1 MKAMIKSSAIRNRR
15 SMADPGAAPSGTV
28 TSIDPDS
35 RGAGAVKVNVNGRWF
50 CTIPQA
56 SVAVLDLH
64 PGLPMNESLHEGLGR
79 AADAQAAY
87 RFILAALGRRG
98 FARRD
103 MERRL
108 VQKGHPREAAQAAVA
123 RATAAGL
130 LDDLAFA
137 RSYAELKSANGRG
150 PARLMR
156 DLFTM
161 GIDRGIAEE
170 VVGQTW
176 NEGDTLLDTSR
187 ALAKRRA
194 AQLGALP
201 GPVKRRRV
209 LAYLARRG
217 FSGHEVRKIVNT
229 VVV

>member
-1 MKAMIKSSAIRNRR
+1 MPAALPWRMKAMTDAR
-15 SMADPGAAPSGTV
+15 ADMI
-28 TSIDPDS
+28 TSIEPDS
-35 RGAGAVKVNVNGRWF
+35 RGAGAVRVQVNGRNY

-56 SVAVLDLH
+56 AVATLTLS
-64 PGLPMNESLHEGLGR
+64 PGQLLTEELRGR
-79 AADAQAAY
+79 LSQAADAQAAY

-123 RATAAGL
+123 RATAAGI
-130 LDDLAFA
+130 LDDVAFA
-137 RSYAELKSANGRG
+137 RHYVELKSARGRG

-156 DLFTM
+156 DLFGM
-161 GIDRGIAEE
+161 GIDRAVAEE

-176 NEGDTLLDTSR
+176 SEENTLLTASQV
-187 ALAKRRA
+187 LAAKRA
-194 AQLGALP
+194 AQLGEIP

-217 FSGHEVRKIVNT
+217 FTGREVREIVSR
-229 VVV
+229 VVA

>member
-1 MKAMIKSSAIRNRR
+1 MKAMTETRPDVI
-15 SMADPGAAPSGTV
+15 
-28 TSIDPDS
+28 TSIEPDS
-35 RGAGAVKVNVNGRWF
+35 RGAGAVRVHVNGRSF

-56 SVAVLDLH
+56 AVAGLNLRPDLA
-64 PGLPMNESLHEGLGR
+64 LTDDLRLRLSQ

-123 RATAAGL
+123 RATVAGI
-130 LDDLAFA
+130 LDDVAFA
-137 RSYAELKSANGRG
+137 RHYVELKSARGRG

-156 DLFTM
+156 DLFGM
-161 GIDRGIAEE
+161 GIDRAVAEE

-176 NEGDTLLDTSR
+176 AEEDTLLTASK
-187 ALAKRRA
+187 ALATKRA
-194 AQLGALP
+194 AQLGEIP

-217 FSGHEVRKIVNT
+217 FTGREVRDIVSR
-229 VVV
+229 VVA